1 MTRFFPRVP
10 VHENQYKNTKQYTT
24 AKQRLLDK
32 GNTMVIPSVYR
43 YTGTTDRRLV
53 KVGFDMIASF
63 AAIVASLQKKLSD
76 P

>member
-1 MTRFFPRVP
+1 
-10 VHENQYKNTKQYTT
+10 
-24 AKQRLLDK
+24 
-32 GNTMVIPSVYR
+32 MVIPSVYR